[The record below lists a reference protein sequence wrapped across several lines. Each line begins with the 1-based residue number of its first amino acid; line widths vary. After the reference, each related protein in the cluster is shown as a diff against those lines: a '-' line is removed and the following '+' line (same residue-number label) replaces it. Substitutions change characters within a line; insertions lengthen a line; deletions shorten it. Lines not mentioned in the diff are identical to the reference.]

1 MAGRRVAELE
11 VLYTADTAQVAKAEK
26 DVKASGERIEK
37 KPIQQKIGA
46 DTKDAIS
53 GMDRVEEKAK
63 RLVSRETSLK
73 LDADIVRAEQNLA
86 RTNQRLEDL
95 QVRALGGLDV
105 TADVRRAEAALSRTQ
120 RHLDGLR
127 TARTEIQV
135 EANPADA
142 IAGMDRVER
151 KAKEVVSQ
159 RFALR
164 INTDIATAYADID
177 KLEDDLKILRT
188 RETSPRVDA
197 DIARAEAKLR
207 STRRQLTDLEGA
219 RATMVVDVNEGGAKQ
234 KLSDVADYAGA
245 AGEEGGEAAGA
256 NLSDGIVAALVSIP
270 IAGAIVGVG
279 VAAGKALLDG
289 VQEGLGQEASRD
301 RLGALT
307 GIDEVAALRLGR
319 AAGEAY
325 ANVFGESVESNMD
338 TTRIGLQFGII
349 DANATTTQ
357 AQKVVQGLSGI
368 ADALDEDV
376 RPVATATTTLL
387 KTGLATSAQAA
398 FDIIAAGLRNGVN
411 RGDDLLDT
419 LTEYPA
425 VVKRLGLDGA
435 QFVGLLNQS
444 LAAGARNSDVAAD
457 ALKEFQIRATDSSD
471 ASAAGF
477 QRLGMNAEKMT
488 AKIARG
494 GDDAREGLQEV
505 LIGLR
510 EMEDPVQRNLAAVEL
525 FGTKAEDLGEALF
538 AMDLSSAVDQLDGV
552 TGSAQRMFD
561 RLADND
567 ATKMEQAKRNVEVA
581 MQGIQGA
588 LAAGLSEPLGQAAEW
603 VSENRGPVLQFLL
616 DMANGAFDFGVS
628 LVESTA
634 DGTEALGEFISGPGA
649 DMVKFLGD
657 LTGSDDLRQTA
668 EDMRGFKDE
677 AAESADRIR
686 DIIPRI
692 EEMRGK
698 VNEFG
703 EGAVA
708 IGFLNDA
715 SLRLADTLA
724 QVGVDADGA
733 ALSLDEIDGSNLR
746 ASESGRILREQ
757 VRDTMAALADE
768 VNAAAAAG
776 EGQDALKERYDA
788 TTAALLGQLEQ
799 MGLTREEAQALIDVI
814 LQTPV
819 EAYTGFGSNAVAE
832 QTKVQSLAD
841 RITTLPDGSVVIMA
855 DPTPA
860 ENAIDGLISRYTGN
874 TIQLRLDG
882 TPIINGVPQVGRAHG
897 GSVFGPGTETSD
909 SINARLSHNEH
920 VVTAHEV
927 RGFGGH
933 AGLERLRRYAAAGRL
948 GELLPGFRGG
958 GPVVERRI
966 GAQAA
971 TLAASSVL
979 GIAPSPGGDL
989 PAAIA
994 SAIVAALGGMTAGKG
1009 PAGKTVHNQFEV
1021 FALPGMTPQ
1030 QLIDA
1035 AIEAANFEARRS

>member
-1 MAGRRVAELE
+1 MSGRRVAELE

-26 DVKASGERIEK
+26 DVRASGERIEK

-46 DTKDAIS
+46 DTKDAVA
-53 GMDRVEEKAK
+53 GMGRVEEQAK

-73 LDADIVRAEQNLA
+73 LDADITRSEQNLA
-86 RTNQRLEDL
+86 RTRQRLEDL

-127 TARTEIQV
+127 AARTEIQV
-135 EANPADA
+135 DANPTDA
-142 IAGMDRVER
+142 LAGMDRVER

-164 INTDIATAYADID
+164 INADIDKASTDIA

-197 DIARAEAKLR
+197 DIARAESKLR
-207 STRRQLTDLEGA
+207 STRSQLEDLEGA
-219 RATMVVDVNEGGAKQ
+219 RALMVVDVNEGGARQ
-234 KLSDVADYAGA
+234 KLKGVADYAGDA
-245 AGEEGGEAAGA
+245 GDEGGKNAGEG
-256 NLSDGIVAALVSIP
+256 LSDGILSSLATIP
-270 IAGAIVGVG
+270 IAGAVIGVG
-279 VAAGKALLDG
+279 VVAGKAILDG
-289 VQEGLGQEASRD
+289 IKEGLGQDAAFD

-325 ANVFGESVESNMD
+325 ANVFGESIESNMD
-338 TTRIGLQFGII
+338 VTRLALQFDII
-349 DANATTTQ
+349 DENATTSQ
-357 AQKVVQGLSGI
+357 AQKVVQGLAGI
-368 ADALDEDV
+368 ASAIDEDV

-387 KTGLATSAQAA
+387 KTGLAGSAQAA

-411 RGDDLLDT
+411 RGEDLLDT

-457 ALKEFQIRATDSSD
+457 ALKEFQIRATDASD

-477 QRLGMNAEKMT
+477 ERLGMNASKMT

-494 GDDAREGLQEV
+494 GDEAREGLQEV
-505 LIGLR
+505 LTGLR

-538 AMDLSSAVDQLDGV
+538 AMDLSTAVDELDGV
-552 TGSAQRMFD
+552 TGAADRMFD

-588 LAAGLSEPLGQAAEW
+588 LAAGLAEPLGQAAEW
-603 VSENRGPVLQFLL
+603 VSQNRGPVLQFLL
-616 DMANGAFDFGVS
+616 DMTNGAFDFGVS
-628 LVESTA
+628 LVNSTA

-657 LTGSDDLRQTA
+657 ITGSDDLKQTA

-677 AAESADRIR
+677 AGESADKIR
-686 DIIPRI
+686 ELVPRI
-692 EEMRGK
+692 EEMRAK

-715 SLRLADTLA
+715 SLRLAESLE
-724 QVGVDADGA
+724 QVGVGADGA
-733 ALSLDEIDGSNLR
+733 ALSMDGVDGAHIR
-746 ASESGRILREQ
+746 ASESGYQLYEQ
-757 VRDTMAALADE
+757 VRNTVAALGE
-768 VNAAAAAG
+768 EISAAAAAG
-776 EGQDALKERYDA
+776 EGQDALKGRYEA
-788 TTAALLGQLEQ
+788 TTGALVGQLTQ
-799 MGLTREEAQALIDVI
+799 MGLTEEQARALIDEI
-814 LQTPV
+814 LRTPGNV
-819 EAYTGFGSNAVAE
+819 STHFGSNADA
-832 QTKVQSLAD
+832 QRQGVQSLAD
-841 RITTLPDGSVVIMA
+841 RITALPDGTVVIEGNTQPARTALDNFLRDANGRRVQIAMGPGGSGGLTMHDGGVLEFMHDGGLRGLTPMPRVATVVPANTWRVVGDRADVPESFIPHDGSARSHAIFAETARRMGYQLMGDGGVVSTTPRTGPTAPAPGASVVV
-855 DPTPA
+855 
-860 ENAIDGLISRYTGN
+860 
-874 TIQLRLDG
+874 QLV
-882 TPIINGVPQVGRAHG
+882 N
-897 GSVFGPGTETSD
+897 
-909 SINARLSHNEH
+909 
-920 VVTAHEV
+920 
-927 RGFGGH
+927 
-933 AGLERLRRYAAAGRL
+933 
-948 GELLPGFRGG
+948 
-958 GPVVERRI
+958 PVVRDLNADTAE
-966 GAQAA
+966 AA
-971 TLAASSVL
+971 EIARAVL
-979 GIAPSPGGDL
+979 G
-989 PAAIA
+989 
-994 SAIVAALGGMTAGKG
+994 
-1009 PAGKTVHNQFEV
+1009 
-1021 FALPGMTPQ
+1021 
-1030 QLIDA
+1030 
-1035 AIEAANFEARRS
+1035 